1 MSNNKNN
8 NEPIC
13 GEHTTIQIGT
23 IIQLDDKIYKVKE
36 SVQIIDR
43 ICWHDGPQYIDGY
56 IIQLV
61 SLNKEYYETHS
72 AEYLWAKA
80 KIIEHNRVTE

>member
-1 MSNNKNN
+1 MSNNNNN
-8 NEPIC
+8 NETIC
-13 GEHTTIQIGT
+13 GEHTVITIGT

-56 IIQLV
+56 TPFLIQYA
-61 SLNKEYYETHS
+61 YYRR
-72 AEYLWAKA
+72 
-80 KIIEHNRVTE
+80 KIE